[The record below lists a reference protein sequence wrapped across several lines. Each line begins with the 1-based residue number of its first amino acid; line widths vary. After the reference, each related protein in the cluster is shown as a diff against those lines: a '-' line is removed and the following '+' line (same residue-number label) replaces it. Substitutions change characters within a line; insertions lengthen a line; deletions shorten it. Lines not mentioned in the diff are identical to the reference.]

1 MNVFLGNEQV
11 GRLWLDEK
19 RRFIFAYAAS
29 WLGSDHAMPLSLSLP
44 LQAETFADDAARP
57 FFSNLLPE
65 AELRRVIARR
75 LGLSDGNDYALLEAI
90 GGECAGAVS
99 LLPEG
104 VERSEGGEYRPLSD
118 EELDALIRE
127 LSRRPLL
134 AGEDEIRLSLA
145 GVQNKLPVYYDRDTG
160 RVCLPTGNTLSLH
173 ILKPPIERLAHT
185 VENEAFCMQL
195 AARMGLPVPAAT
207 ILHRE
212 VPLYLVDRYDRE
224 PTASGKIERLH
235 QEDFCQAFGV
245 MPDMKYENE
254 GGPSLQAC
262 FHLLRETSFQPVAD
276 AKALLGWVIFNFLIG
291 NADAHGKNISL
302 LLGERG
308 PHLAP
313 FYDLMCTA
321 VYPELTDRLAMRIG
335 GENRPQWVIERRWQ
349 DFATEIG
356 IGYKLVRQT
365 LLDMSERIATESTAL
380 QKAFTLQYGECEII
394 ERIVEVI
401 GKRTR
406 KITIALSVAD

>member
-1 MNVFLGNEQV
+1 
-11 GRLWLDEK
+11 
-19 RRFIFAYAAS
+19 
-29 WLGSDHAMPLSLSLP
+29 
-44 LQAETFADDAARP
+44 
-57 FFSNLLPE
+57 
-65 AELRRVIARR
+65 
-75 LGLSDGNDYALLEAI
+75 
-90 GGECAGAVS
+90 
-99 LLPEG
+99 
-104 VERSEGGEYRPLSD
+104 
-118 EELDALIRE
+118 
-127 LSRRPLL
+127 
-134 AGEDEIRLSLA
+134 
-145 GVQNKLPVYYDRDTG
+145 
-160 RVCLPTGNTLSLH
+160 
-173 ILKPPIERLAHT
+173 
-185 VENEAFCMQL
+185 
-195 AARMGLPVPAAT
+195 
-207 ILHRE
+207 
-212 VPLYLVDRYDRE
+212 VDRYDRE

-262 FHLLRETSFQPVAD
+262 FHLLRETSFQPVTD

-335 GENRPQWVIERRWQ
+335 GEDRPQWVIERRWQ

-365 LLDMSERIATESTAL
+365 LLDMSESIATESRVL

-394 ERIVEVI
+394 ERIIEVI

-406 KITIALSVAD
+406 KIRMGLLSEGEGNL